1 MSLMKFFKFKSK
13 VKHQTK
19 KENSGMKMV
28 NLILIFILSFG
39 IAFSQQFN
47 LFDVFP
53 LGGLK
58 VKYDRYGNPWAV
70 GLSSSSGGNFYL
82 FRSENGRFKSPIF
95 IGKVPNVYN
104 VQYVN
109 WDFDIDTSGVVHIAG
124 VIYEGFRDGYN
135 NPAPFYLNSEMDS
148 AVVFN
153 AVSLGPLNP
162 PNPNHDYIR
171 VLRTTD
177 DKIVANV
184 AIWFPYSSYTRYPD
198 SLIWVQLVNPS
209 ANSIRA
215 TIDTIYLG
223 DLKSKGEIIVWNLSI
238 NKNLFLMTYGWY
250 RIGASSD
257 WSIDTVAYTFAIY
270 RIRPGGR
277 AEMINSAEIV
287 RVNIVDEPKEPA
299 PLPYYIADFNDG
311 ANAWLIR
318 WFNVW
323 SPFPRFDGG
332 IVSAEEDREGNLHL
346 VGISAKQYIYQV
358 YTPANRP
365 ANEEGKVPTYSY
377 VISYDSTIHWQF
389 KSELIDWYHYIP
401 YLSVSAFNLNKATI
415 TFSGWQVYQVGNKWR
430 GVPGKVLLHQESGNY
445 RYEVLAGTSTDEI
458 NRLRF
463 GLSTNWYID
472 NSGQVYLWNDWE
484 SIGFDSTRT
493 AYIYLYKLR
502 STGNSFIMNYSLTND
517 IKEKM
522 ISPIPVGKIPGYA
535 FSDFQYKFDKDKRM
549 YFLVLTIDSLR
560 PATYLGRMFL
570 VKETSPGQWDT
581 TLVSTDTTNVLWFDY
596 YTDFVVDE
604 NGNVHVVYATY
615 KGGRSMVF
623 YTNNEGGSFKTPIPV
638 DTTRILRHARIRVSR
653 NGLVY
658 IWGQDLNI
666 NRYFYYYGDYVSG
679 FKRSS
684 RDFSDFDKAEVD
696 ANGNLYIVSSPWWSS
711 SGYSVY
717 LYKFNRDSALIYR
730 FPNKILFT
738 FQSGSPIVY
747 PSFTFVRDENWQIHL
762 LGVYESKLYHWK
774 SSDNFT
780 ARVEYDLSNVLKF
793 RSGSIISAVAND
805 LDKRIYFFTT
815 LSTFEPMIVG
825 WIPYT
830 VTGVEK
836 DGNVLPREFS
846 LSQNYPNPFNPAT
859 TISFELPV
867 KSSVEISIYDVLGRK
882 LKTVLEEVKDAG
894 RYKVVVDMSGYASG
908 VYFYRMVAKPVVG
921 GSDFIS
927 VRKMLLIK

>member
-1 MSLMKFFKFKSK
+1 
-13 VKHQTK
+13 
-19 KENSGMKMV
+19 
-28 NLILIFILSFG
+28 
-39 IAFSQQFN
+39 
-47 LFDVFP
+47 
-53 LGGLK
+53 
-58 VKYDRYGNPWAV
+58 
-70 GLSSSSGGNFYL
+70 
-82 FRSENGRFKSPIF
+82 
-95 IGKVPNVYN
+95 VYS

-124 VIYEGFRDGYN
+124 VIYERSPYGYIN
-135 NPAPFYLNSEMDS
+135 TAPFYLNSAMDS

-153 AVSLGPLNP
+153 VSLGFYPPLTD
-162 PNPNHDYIR
+162 PNHDYIR

-184 AIWFPYSSYTRYPD
+184 ATWFSYSWYPRYPD
-198 SLIWVQLVNPS
+198 YLIWVQLVNPS

-223 DLKSKGEIIVWNLSI
+223 NLKSKGEIILHNLSI
-238 NKNLFLMTYGWY
+238 NKNLFWMTYGWY
-250 RIGASSD
+250 RIGDS
-257 WSIDTVAYTFAIY
+257 DTVTYTFAIY

-287 RVNIVDEPKEPA
+287 RVSLQPDPLKQPA

-318 WFNVW
+318 WFNVRT
-323 SPFPRFDGG
+323 PFPRFDGG

-389 KSELIDWYHYIP
+389 KTELIDRYRYIP

-415 TFSGWQVYQVGNKWR
+415 TFSGWQVYQVGNKWQ

-463 GLSTNWYID
+463 GLGTNWYID
-472 NSGQVYLWNDWE
+472 NSGQAYLWNGWE

-502 STGNSFIMNYSLTND
+502 STGNSFIMNYSLTKD

-522 ISPIPVGKIPGYA
+522 ISPIPVGKIPGHA
-535 FSDFQYKFDKDKRM
+535 FRSFQYKFDKDKRM

-560 PATYLGRMFL
+560 PATYDLGRMFL
-570 VKETSPGQWDT
+570 VKEASPGQWDT
-581 TLVSTDTTNVLWFDY
+581 TLVSTDTTNVLWFGS
-596 YTDFVVDE
+596 YTDFAIDE

-747 PSFTFVRDENWQIHL
+747 PSFTFIRDENWQIHL

-793 RSGSIISAVAND
+793 RSGIITSAVAND